1 MRLLVLQGQLCTTH
15 QRTKNRVVPSSY
27 SFVDTNVYVYINY
40 EQRVKIPTTKLFMK
54 IGLLIRIFED
64 DLKLYKMKKIYLL
77 LSFIFLLVSCA
88 KDDEPNDV
96 SSATIWNGEKITFTK
111 IDGAD
116 PTDEAN
122 QDRINSK
129 VWITRGNNGGQ
140 IYNIKTETN
149 ESKYSS
155 PSGTEWSIG
164 TTNVLST
171 LVFDNFRTAVS
182 KPKNVVGKDLVLHLI
197 EDDIYLDIK
206 FTSWSQN
213 KAGGFSYERSTQ

>member
-1 MRLLVLQGQLCTTH
+1 MKGRKIELFQVAI
-15 QRTKNRVVPSSY
+15 V
-27 SFVDTNVYVYINY
+27 FVDTNVYVYINY

-64 DLKLYKMKKIYLL
+64 GLKLYKMKKIYLL

>member
-1 MRLLVLQGQLCTTH
+1 MFQAAII
-15 QRTKNRVVPSSY
+15 
-27 SFVDTNVYVYINY
+27 FVDANVYIYINY
-40 EQRVKIPTTKLFMK
+40 EERVKIPTAKFLVKFGM
-54 IGLLIRIFED
+54 LIRIFED
-64 DLKLYKMKKIYLL
+64 SLKLYKMKKIYLL
-77 LSFIFLLVSCA
+77 LSFIFLFVSCA

-111 IDGAD
+111 IDDAD

-140 IYNIKTETN
+140 VYNAKSETN
-149 ESKYSS
+149 SSKYSS

-164 TTNVLST
+164 TTNDISS
-171 LVFDNFRTAVS
+171 LVFENFRTAVS
-182 KPKNVVGKDLVLHLI
+182 KPKDIVGKDLVLHLT

-206 FTSWSQN
+206 FTSWSQG

>member
-1 MRLLVLQGQLCTTH
+1 
-15 QRTKNRVVPSSY
+15 
-27 SFVDTNVYVYINY
+27 
-40 EQRVKIPTTKLFMK
+40 
-54 IGLLIRIFED
+54 
-64 DLKLYKMKKIYLL
+64 MKKIYLL
-77 LSFIFLLVSCA
+77 LSFIILFISCA

-116 PTDEAN
+116 PADVAN
-122 QDRINSK
+122 QDRINSN
-129 VWITRGNNGGQ
+129 VWITRNNNGQTNQGQ
-140 IYNIKTETN
+140 IYNIKVETN
-149 ESKYSS
+149 ASKASS

-164 TTNVLST
+164 TIDDLST
-171 LVFDNFRTAVS
+171 LVFDNFRIAVT
-182 KPKNVVGKDLVLHLI
+182 KPKNIVGKNLVLHLI